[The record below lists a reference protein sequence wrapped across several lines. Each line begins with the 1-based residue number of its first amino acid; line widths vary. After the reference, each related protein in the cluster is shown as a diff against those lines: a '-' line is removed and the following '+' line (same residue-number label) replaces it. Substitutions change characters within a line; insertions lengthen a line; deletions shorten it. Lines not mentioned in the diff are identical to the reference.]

1 VDRDCREF
9 HARTARGLL
18 MTDPNPDAQAKID
31 EIRQRIDAIDC
42 QLVKLLNERAQCS
55 LDIRALKPEAKLGL
69 YDPKREEEIFS
80 NVAKCNDGPMYSDDL
95 REIYEA
101 ILHVAKEM
109 RG

>member
-1 VDRDCREF
+1 
-9 HARTARGLL
+9 
-18 MTDPNPDAQAKID
+18 MTDPNLDAQDKIA

-55 LDIRALKPEAKLGL
+55 LDIRALKPQAKMGL
-69 YDPKREEEIFS
+69 YDPKREEEIFEA
-80 NVAKCNDGPMYSDDL
+80 VAKCNDGPLFGDDL

>member
-1 VDRDCREF
+1 
-9 HARTARGLL
+9 
-18 MTDPNPDAQAKID
+18 MTDINLDAQVKIA
-31 EIRQRIDAIDC
+31 EIRSRIDAIDC
-42 QLVKLLNERAQCS
+42 QLVALLNERAQCS
-55 LDIRALKPEAKLGL
+55 LDIRALKPAAHQGL

-80 NVAKCNDGPMYSDDL
+80 NVSKCNTGPLYGDDL